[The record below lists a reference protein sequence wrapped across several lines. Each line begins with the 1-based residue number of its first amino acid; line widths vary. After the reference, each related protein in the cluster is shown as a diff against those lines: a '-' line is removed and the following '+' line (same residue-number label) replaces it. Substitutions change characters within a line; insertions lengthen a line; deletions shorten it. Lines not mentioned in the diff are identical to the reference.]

1 MAALDPANAVERG
14 TKLPVVDLGQF
25 ENREKLGKWLLAAG
39 VVGAIASLV
48 VGVVGWVLAGRVV
61 ATVENVIAPTSGI
74 VGDLADSIE
83 ASEVLFERTTEA
95 IESIETASR
104 STVRTLTS
112 VGAVLDET
120 TETAGEGLADSLE
133 TAVDTLPGLIST
145 GRVIDNTMR
154 ALSFIGVDYD
164 PDVPLDESLTD
175 LEASLAPLPDQIRDQ
190 VGLLEDVQADL
201 ENIADDG
208 RELFGV
214 LLEARLDM
222 FAAERVLRSA
232 RANATAA
239 AERIEE
245 IEAGVETYDAL
256 SRTVVVA
263 ASLALLAAS
272 LAPTLLGLHLV
283 ARDRRSGTA
292 VQA

>member
-1 MAALDPANAVERG
+1 M
-14 TKLPVVDLGQF
+14 DLGLF

-39 VVGAIASLV
+39 VLGAIASLA
-48 VGVVGWVLAGRVV
+48 VGVVGWILAGRLV
-61 ATVENVIAPTSGI
+61 ATVDNVVAPTSGI

-83 ASEVLFERTTEA
+83 ASELLFERTTEA

-112 VGAVLDET
+112 VGEVLEET
-120 TETAGEGLADSLE
+120 TEVAGEGVADSLD

-154 ALSFIGVDYD
+154 ALSFAGVDYD
-164 PDVPLDESLTD
+164 PDLPLDESLAD
-175 LEASLAPLPDQIRDQ
+175 LEASLAPLPDQIREQ
-190 VGLLEDVQADL
+190 VELLEDVEADL
-201 ENIADDG
+201 QDIADDG
-208 RELFGV
+208 RELSAV

-222 FAAERVLRSA
+222 MAAERVLRSA

-239 AERIEE
+239 AENIEE
-245 IEAGVETYDAL
+245 IEAGVDTYDTLA
-256 SRTVVVA
+256 RVVVVA

-272 LAPTLLGLHLV
+272 LAPTLLGLHLL
-283 ARDRRSGTA
+283 AQDRDSGSSGPA
-292 VQA
+292 

>member
-1 MAALDPANAVERG
+1 M
-14 TKLPVVDLGQF
+14 DLGSF
-25 ENREKLGKWLLAAG
+25 ENRDKVGKWLLAAG
-39 VVGAIASLV
+39 VLGIIASLV
-48 VGVVGWVLAGRVV
+48 VGVVGWVLAGRLV
-61 ATVENVIAPTSGI
+61 ATVDNVIGPTSGI

-112 VGAVLDET
+112 VGDVLEET
-120 TETAGEGLADSLE
+120 TEVAGEGLADSLE

-154 ALSFIGVDYD
+154 ALSFVGVDYD
-164 PDVPLDESLTD
+164 PDVPLDESLSD

-190 VGLLEDVQADL
+190 VALLEEVQTDL
-201 ENIADDG
+201 EDIAEDG
-208 RELFGV
+208 RELSGV

-222 FAAERVLRSA
+222 MAAERVLRSA
-232 RANATAA
+232 SANATAA
-239 AERIEE
+239 AENIEE
-245 IEAGVETYDAL
+245 IQAGVDTYDSLA
-256 SRTVVVA
+256 RVVVVA

-272 LAPTLLGLHLV
+272 LAPTLLGFHLIS
-283 ARDRRSGTA
+283 RHRETA
-292 VQA
+292 SSAPE

>member
-1 MAALDPANAVERG
+1 M
-14 TKLPVVDLGQF
+14 DLGPF
-25 ENREKLGKWLLAAG
+25 ENRKKLGKWLLAAG

-61 ATVENVIAPTSGI
+61 ATVENVITPTSGI
-74 VGDLADSIE
+74 VGDLAESIE

-112 VGAVLDET
+112 VGALLEET
-120 TETAGEGLADSLE
+120 SKTAGEGVAESLE

-154 ALSFIGVDYD
+154 ALSFVGVDYD

-190 VGLLEDVQADL
+190 MGLLEDVQADL

-208 RELFGV
+208 RDLSGV

-222 FAAERVLRSA
+222 MAAERLLRSA
-232 RANATAA
+232 TANAAVA

-245 IEAGVETYDAL
+245 IEGGVETYDAL
-256 SRTVVVA
+256 ARTVVVA

-272 LAPTLLGLHLV
+272 LAPTLLGLHLLT
-283 ARDRRSGTA
+283 RDRGSGSA
-292 VQA
+292 VQV

>member
-1 MAALDPANAVERG
+1 M
-14 TKLPVVDLGQF
+14 DLGSF
-25 ENREKLGKWLLAAG
+25 ENRDKVGKWLLASG
-39 VVGAIASLV
+39 VLGIIASLV
-48 VGVVGWVLAGRVV
+48 VGVVGWVLAGRLV
-61 ATVENVIAPTSGI
+61 ATVDNVIGPTSGI

-112 VGAVLDET
+112 VGDVLEET
-120 TETAGEGLADSLE
+120 TEVAGEGLADSLE

-154 ALSFIGVDYD
+154 ALSFVGVDYD
-164 PDVPLDESLTD
+164 PDVPLDESLSD

-190 VGLLEDVQADL
+190 VALLEEVQTDL
-201 ENIADDG
+201 EDIAEDG
-208 RELFGV
+208 RELSGV

-222 FAAERVLRSA
+222 MAAERVLRSA
-232 RANATAA
+232 SANATAA
-239 AERIEE
+239 AENIEE
-245 IEAGVETYDAL
+245 IQAGVDTYDSLA
-256 SRTVVVA
+256 RVVVVA

-272 LAPTLLGLHLV
+272 LAPTLLGFHLI
-283 ARDRRSGTA
+283 ARHRETA
-292 VQA
+292 SSAPE

>member
-1 MAALDPANAVERG
+1 M
-14 TKLPVVDLGQF
+14 DLGSF
-25 ENREKLGKWLLAAG
+25 ENGEKLGRWLIAAG
-39 VVGAIASLV
+39 SLGAIAAVV
-48 VGVVGWVLAGRVV
+48 VGVAGWVLAGRAVD
-61 ATVENVIAPTSGI
+61 TIEGVITPTSGI

-83 ASEVLFERTTEA
+83 ASEVLFGRTTEA

-112 VGAVLDET
+112 VGVVLDET
-120 TETAGEGLADSLE
+120 TEIAGEGIAGSLDA
-133 TAVDTLPGLIST
+133 AVETLPGLIST

-154 ALSFIGVDYD
+154 ALSFVGVDYD
-164 PDVPLDESLTD
+164 PDVPLDESLAD

-190 VGLLEDVQADL
+190 VALLEDVQADM
-201 ENIADDG
+201 EEIADDG
-208 RELFGV
+208 RDLSAV

-222 FAAERVLRSA
+222 MAAERVLRSA

-256 SRTVVVA
+256 ARAVVVA

-272 LAPTLLGLHLV
+272 LAPALLGLHLV
-283 ARDRRSGTA
+283 ARDRGSGSA
-292 VQA
+292 GQA